1 MLGALVQ
8 LLPREVGAWSGGAR
22 ESQAQVGG
30 QEMGVE
36 TNDVTGSG
44 EGGGGTVEREGAV
57 AQRRGRGRQHS
68 GVRER
73 CEERGRRQ
81 QQGGQRGRGRER

>member
-8 LLPREVGAWSGGAR
+8 LLPREGGGLGRVGAR

-36 TNDVTGSG
+36 TNDVDRVWGRGRWHSG
-44 EGGGGTVEREGAV
+44 EGGGGSSGEREGEA
-57 AQRRGRGRQHS
+57 AQRS
-68 GVRER
+68 KREV
-73 CEERGRRQ
+73 
-81 QQGGQRGRGRER
+81 